1 MRGISRATHR
11 IALVKNEEND
21 EEEEDDDGD
30 DSSLSSS
37 RRTIFEAETEEPFNG
52 SFVAGGVADNAS
64 TEGPSSFF
72 SSPSSEYPFFRVIS
86 ERWVVLL
93 VYECCL

>member
-1 MRGISRATHR
+1 MSRATHR
-11 IALVKNEEND
+11 IARVKNGGND
-21 EEEEDDDGD
+21 GEDEDDDD

-37 RRTIFEAETEEPFNG
+37 RRTEEPFNG
-52 SFVAGGVADNAS
+52 SFVSGGVADNAS